1 MISTATHLFPHRYVK
16 TPGGLSRLGD
26 FLSPY
31 GKDVFILFDAL
42 ILKRYGDSVLKSL
55 ETGGTHVRVDTLRK
69 ECCEIEGE
77 TFLEKLKGS
86 LPDCVIGIGG
96 GKAIDLAKWIAKNI
110 KKPFI
115 SFPTS
120 AATCAATTSISVL
133 YTPEGH
139 YQETVMTTPPVLTL
153 VDPEILLSQ
162 PPRLFAAGMADAI
175 AKWIGARGMRK
186 QHHKHILS
194 ASALSLA
201 RLTYEFLT
209 KRGTRALEDLKKGN
223 WTQTLSEITDI
234 NLFVTG
240 LISALDGKSVRVS
253 AAHAFQNAFCGLGT
267 QKDILHGEWVAFGV
281 IFQMVLEGVSPT
293 LIKRHIILFRRWGLP
308 LTLGSLG
315 IGKDTSLL
323 ETGIKTM
330 MKKKSP
336 LHNLLMPVRA
346 EQVRAAILEAD
357 RFSRE

>member
-1 MISTATHLFPHRYVK
+1 MLDLSPHRYLK
-16 TPGGLSRLGD
+16 RKGLLDTLPGILA
-26 FLSPY
+26 PY
-31 GKDVFILFDAL
+31 GKKTLVLFDPL
-42 ILKRYGDSVLKSL
+42 MRERYGARVKAIL
-55 ETGGTHVRVDTLRK
+55 EESGFDATIGALERN
-69 ECCEIEGE
+69 CCREEGE
-77 TFLEKLKGS
+77 AWAVRLQPIPPGS
-86 LPDCVIGIGG
+86 VIGIGG

-133 YTPEGH
+133 YTLEGH
-139 YQETVMTTPPVLTL
+139 YQETVAATPPVLTL

-162 PPRLFAAGMADAI
+162 PPRLLAAGMADAI
-175 AKWIGARGMRK
+175 AKWIEARGMRK
-186 QHHKHILS
+186 QHHKRILS

-234 NLFVTG
+234 NLFITG
-240 LISALDGKSVRVS
+240 LISTLGGKSVRVS
-253 AAHAFQNAFCGLGT
+253 AAHAFQDAFCGLGT
-267 QKDILHGEWVAFGV
+267 KKDILHGEWVAFGMIV
-281 IFQMVLEGVSPT
+281 QMALEKSPAS
-293 LIKRHIILFRRWGLP
+293 LIKRHLILFRRWGLP
-308 LTLGSLG
+308 LTLDSLG

-330 MKKKSP
+330 MEKESP
-336 LHNLLMPVRA
+336 LHNLLMPVRT

-357 RFSRE
+357 RLSGG